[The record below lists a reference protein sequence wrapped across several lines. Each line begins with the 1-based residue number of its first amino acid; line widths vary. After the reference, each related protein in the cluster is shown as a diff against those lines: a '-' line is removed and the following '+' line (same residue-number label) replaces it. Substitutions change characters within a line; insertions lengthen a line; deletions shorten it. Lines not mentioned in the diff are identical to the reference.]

1 MTSKDITVRKHPLK
15 KPSHGPPQGAARRR
29 ALIWMP
35 EIDIED
41 ASGEYVLSAAVPGLQ
56 REDLRVRVWPHG
68 VTLAGERRYRSERG
82 GLRRRSE
89 QAYGRFERTLRLPLE
104 LKPEDAR
111 AEYKDG
117 LLKVRLPK
125 ARESK
130 TKVVRID

>member
-1 MTSKDITVRKHPLK
+1 MASKDITVRKHPLQK
-15 KPSHGPPQGAARRR
+15 VSRLPVLPASRRR
-29 ALIWMP
+29 TLIWMP

-56 REDLRVRVWPHG
+56 RQDLKVRVWARG
-68 VTLAGERRYRSERG
+68 VTITGERRYRSERG
-82 GLRRRSE
+82 GLRRRAE

-104 LKPEDAR
+104 LKPEGAK

-125 ARESK
+125 AQESK